1 MSLYQGNVGVQKGG
15 NCALFL
21 CMDMVSAAD
30 RCALR
35 EYGLKH
41 FCKTASFSPVQVSTG
56 FPCVL
61 QKILRVLRR
70 NSIVLSCLA
79 MAVSPFVVEGRK
91 SISMSKEK
99 NLGQIFTPG
108 YLVNDI
114 LDVAGYKS
122 VKAILGKHII
132 DNSCGD
138 GAFLVEVVRRY
149 CRAAIRRKCGTDAI
163 KRDLETFVHG
173 IELDEQAYRACLAK
187 LDEVAATFALPKVS
201 WDIRHGNTLD
211 VDIYDGRMDY
221 VVGNPPYVRVHNL
234 ENNFRRVKQYRF
246 CTGGMTDL
254 YLVFYEIGLKMLK
267 DGGRLCYIAP
277 SSWFNSL
284 AGHNMREF
292 AKESG
297 WLREIIDLGHF
308 QPFRATTYTAIV
320 LFEKSR
326 GDGFSY
332 KTYSGPGAIVD
343 VARLCFREC
352 YFDNALYLGD
362 KETVATCREIKTGS
376 FPEYVDVKNGFATL
390 ADNVFIADGF
400 PFDSMIIPVIK
411 ASTGKWRKAFYPYDK
426 KGKPL
431 PRKQIFAD
439 KARAEYIESKKDDL
453 LKGRAELNFPGWYLY
468 GRTQALKDVWVDK
481 YAINTVIRDVASVK
495 LNKADAGSGVYSGL
509 YILSD
514 VPESQIRDVL
524 LSDDFINY
532 IRVLKKYKSGGYY
545 TFSSK
550 DLRQFLNFQL
560 CKKLGGRQ
568 NHRGKP
574 TQQLL
579 DL

>member
-1 MSLYQGNVGVQKGG
+1 V
-15 NCALFL
+15 
-21 CMDMVSAAD
+21 
-30 RCALR
+30 
-35 EYGLKH
+35 
-41 FCKTASFSPVQVSTG
+41 TT
-56 FPCVL
+56 
-61 QKILRVLRR
+61 
-70 NSIVLSCLA
+70 
-79 MAVSPFVVEGRK
+79 
-91 SISMSKEK
+91 KEK
-99 NLGQIFTPG
+99 GDVYTPEHI
-108 YLVNDI
+108 VEHV
-114 LDVAGYKS
+114 LDVAGYTVDS
-122 VKAILGKHII
+122 DILEKKII
-132 DNSCGD
+132 DPSCGD
-138 GAFLVEVVRRY
+138 GAFLSVVV
-149 CRAAIRRKCGTDAI
+149 
-163 KRDLETFVHG
+163 KRIISAGRLSNMDDGDIADLIVKSVSG
-173 IELDEQAYRACLAK
+173 IEIVEDEAAKCRNNIETVCKQAGISIAASKLDIVCADTLDEYPNRIA
-187 LDEVAATFALPKVS
+187 S
-201 WDIRHGNTLD
+201 
-211 VDIYDGRMDY
+211 YDF

-524 LSDDFINY
+524 LSEDFINY

-560 CKKLGGRQ
+560 CKKRLFFA
-568 NHRGKP
+568 
-574 TQQLL
+574 
-579 DL
+579 